1 MPQDGVRHRE
11 RKLVRVVR
19 RQKKVLRRARY
30 PLRPSK
36 YSNHVY
42 DDHQHLIMLV
52 LRQYVH
58 MPYRDFCDLM
68 AVCTLLLEELELDEV
83 PHFTTLQKFSART
96 DTRRLELL
104 LLSFLE
110 EARLRVLH
118 LGVDSTG
125 YSCTSA
131 SQYYIRTLEVR
142 KNGPGPPKRG
152 RLVRRYL
159 KQTLAVETRK
169 QLIAAVKFRM
179 GPANDSPDF
188 IPVVK
193 KAGKARQDIMLVTG
207 DKGYDAERNHEYVH
221 EVIGGRSVIPV
232 RRGDDPRV
240 RIRGRYRRRQWKHFD
255 SATYRQRVKVE
266 TVNSVQKR
274 TMGSSVLSRK
284 TGQRHKEMVFRA
296 LAYNGRRIGDFF
308 SRSNRGFLQS
318 RGSQRGNRLN
328 MYGGLPGFDAE
339 NIDIS
344 PGQ

>member
-1 MPQDGVRHRE
+1 VPQDGVRHKE
-11 RKLVRVVR
+11 SKLVRVVR
-19 RQKKVLRRARY
+19 RQKSVLRRARY

-42 DDHQHLIMLV
+42 SDHQHLIMLV
-52 LRQYVH
+52 LRQHFH

-68 AVCTLLLEELELDEV
+68 AVCTVLQEELELEKV

-96 DTRRLELL
+96 ETRRLELL

-110 EARLRVLH
+110 EAGLRVLY
-118 LGVDSTG
+118 LAVDSTG
-125 YSCTSA
+125 YECTSA
-131 SQYYIRTLEVR
+131 SQYYVRTLEVR

-193 KAGKARQDIMLVTG
+193 KAGKARQNIRLVTG

-232 RRGDDPRV
+232 RRGDDPGV

-255 SATYRQRVKVE
+255 SASYRQRVKVE

-274 TMGSSVLSRK
+274 TTGSSVLSRK
-284 TGQRHKEMVFRA
+284 TGQRHKELVFRA
-296 LAYNGRRIGDFF
+296 LAYNGRRVETLFLVLIEGFYKAVYPN
-308 SRSNRGFLQS
+308 SSYSQMLSNPPKRESL
-318 RGSQRGNRLN
+318 L
-328 MYGGLPGFDAE
+328 
-339 NIDIS
+339 
-344 PGQ
+344 